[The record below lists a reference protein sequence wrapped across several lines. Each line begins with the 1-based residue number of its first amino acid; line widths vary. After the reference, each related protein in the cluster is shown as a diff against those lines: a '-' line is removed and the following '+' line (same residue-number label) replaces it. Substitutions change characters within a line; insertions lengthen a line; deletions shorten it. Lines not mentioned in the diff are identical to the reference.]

1 MAAAD
6 ARKPLNGEQLK
17 YTAALMQGY
26 WLRNDG
32 VVERRSHF
40 NQGPTKLLHLHVPTE
55 SPWVMLSAGA
65 EGGVWG
71 ASIVEMAWLRA
82 DGAVNIMV
90 TASPAP
96 NTNYES
102 SLLHDF
108 RSPVGKYTG
117 RGHLVTP
124 PAGTAYTA
132 VAAGVR
138 HVCGSGVAATYC
150 LRSDGLVDRITTTD
164 GGVEGGVAPLRRSA
178 HAAPARETLSS
189 LTVVKYVAVA
199 PGYYVSYL
207 VRADGAIDV
216 LSETAA
222 KGTGIMNNEVSQGG
236 RLDCT
241 IAAPVGTR
249 YVGVAAHHICG
260 KGRSDK
266 ELTWKLP
273 PQVLRYFLRADGRV
287 DITTAEGRAVS
298 GTIEPPAAVR
308 YVAGTSSMWPSFSLL
323 ALLRSDGAVDL
334 LSKNRGTTTISP
346 PAGLAY
352 LGVCGSPYFHLVRN
366 DGAID
371 ELHIRTYHG
380 AYLVKAPR
388 EPDAKSNT
396 EFGTVLRSTA
406 PSSEEVPVA
415 GCCAIL

>member
-189 LTVVKYVAVA
+189 LTGVKYVAVA
-199 PGYYVSYL
+199 PGY
-207 VRADGAIDV
+207 A
-216 LSETAA
+216 
-222 KGTGIMNNEVSQGG
+222 
-236 RLDCT
+236 
-241 IAAPVGTR
+241 
-249 YVGVAAHHICG
+249 
-260 KGRSDK
+260 
-266 ELTWKLP
+266 
-273 PQVLRYFLRADGRV
+273 
-287 DITTAEGRAVS
+287 
-298 GTIEPPAAVR
+298 
-308 YVAGTSSMWPSFSLL
+308 SLL
-323 ALLRSDGAVDL
+323 AAR
-334 LSKNRGTTTISP
+334 R
-346 PAGLAY
+346 
-352 LGVCGSPYFHLVRN
+352 R
-366 DGAID
+366 
-371 ELHIRTYHG
+371 R
-380 AYLVKAPR
+380 R
-388 EPDAKSNT
+388 AK
-396 EFGTVLRSTA
+396 
-406 PSSEEVPVA
+406 
-415 GCCAIL
+415 